1 MCQISFVFNYFLFFS
16 LFISIV
22 SIKNITFQN
31 ETSPLNISYI
41 KEKIKKYE
49 KEYMDLFIKSS
60 KNKELFCH
68 KIKNN
73 IKLFK
78 EIKNR
83 YVLIENDIDK
93 EFVKEIDFKE
103 FLDVR
108 GDISFAIRNVEII
121 IKKLKIKEKNCINT
135 EEEFQTI
142 KKEIKEKNAKNKETI
157 INNINHILKL
167 NNDL

>member
-1 MCQISFVFNYFLFFS
+1 MRISFGSVLY
-16 LFISIV
+16 
-22 SIKNITFQN
+22 
-31 ETSPLNISYI
+31 
-41 KEKIKKYE
+41 
-49 KEYMDLFIKSS
+49 
-60 KNKELFCH
+60 
-68 KIKNN
+68 
-73 IKLFK
+73 
-78 EIKNR
+78 R

-103 FLDVR
+103 FLEVR

-157 INNINHILKL
+157 INNINNILKL